1 MIYPEYDL
9 YLWQYRST
17 LRLYNDVLLKKE
29 ELFQKTQAKAISYN
43 KEKVSGGVLSNSL
56 ENYITQK
63 EELKI
68 DEQLE
73 EMKSILDDRENLLK
87 AKEKELR
94 ESNHLHDKIYCMRY
108 LDYISP
114 YKIAEILNYSK
125 SEIYRIIEKIDK
137 KRKLG

>member
-43 KEKVSGGVLSNSL
+43 KDKVSGGVLSNSL

-94 ESNHLHDKIYCMRY
+94 ESNYLHDKIYCMRY
-108 LDYISP
+108 LDCISP

-125 SEIYRIIEKIDK
+125 SEIYRILEKIDK